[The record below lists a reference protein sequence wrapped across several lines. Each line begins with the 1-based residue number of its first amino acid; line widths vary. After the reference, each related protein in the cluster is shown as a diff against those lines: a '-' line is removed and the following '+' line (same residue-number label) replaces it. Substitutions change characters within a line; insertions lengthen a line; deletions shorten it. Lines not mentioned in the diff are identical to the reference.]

1 MRTIRNSYDEYLLL
15 GQQLKQTTQAAIAK
29 KFEVRADAI
38 SLISKLDN
46 DDVRLIR
53 EMLNDR
59 AKMLKRREQLRFD
72 LGLQH
77 EQN

>member
-1 MRTIRNSYDEYLLL
+1 MRTMLNSYDEYLLL
-15 GQQLKQTTQAAIAK
+15 GKQLKQTTQAAIAK
-29 KFEVRADAI
+29 KFEVRADGI

-59 AKMLKRREQLRFD
+59 IKMLKRREQLRFD
-72 LGLQH
+72 LGI
-77 EQN
+77 